1 MNSMVNPNT
10 NTNQFNVRFFSKL
23 GQRGSFAMIME
34 ELAAQDKELVVMTA
48 DLTTLTGLTRFKEK
62 FPDQFINAGIAE
74 QNMVGVAA
82 GMAKEGKNVFITT
95 YSNFLAMR
103 SYEQIRVQLGY
114 MKSNV
119 KVIGTGS
126 GLAMGMSGNTHY
138 GMEDLSLMRAIPNVM
153 VVSPADGLET
163 VKAIKIAASYPG
175 PMYIRLSGVMNNPVV
190 YHEDYEFEFGK
201 AILLRKGSDISIIAT
216 GTMVY
221 ESLAAAEL
229 LDENGISAS
238 VIDMHTIKPLDT
250 AMIKNMCRH
259 SGLIVT
265 VEEHSVIGGLGGA
278 VAECLSEIPYM
289 PRQVRIG
296 IPDTFQRVGDYQ
308 YLLKE
313 NNLTGPQIAD
323 RIREEY
329 CNDEKNMPEM
339 NDSGTL

>member
-1 MNSMVNPNT
+1 MTNSNLLNI
-10 NTNQFNVRFFSKL
+10 RFISKL
-23 GQRGSFAMIME
+23 GQRGAFAISME
-34 ELAAQDKELVVMTA
+34 EIAAQDDEIVVLTA

-62 FPDQFINAGIAE
+62 FPEKLINTGIAE

-82 GMAKEGKNVFITT
+82 GMAKEGKNVFVTT

-138 GMEDLSLMRAIPNVM
+138 GIEDLTLMRAIPNVM

-163 VKAIKIAASYPG
+163 VKVIKSAARYQG
-175 PMYIRLSGVMNNPVV
+175 PMYVRLSGGMKNPIV
-190 YHEDYEFEFGK
+190 YNEDYEYEFGK
-201 AILLRKGSDISIIAT
+201 AIQLKNGRDIAIIAT

-221 ESLAAAEL
+221 ESLKAAEIL
-229 LDENGISAS
+229 HEKGVSAS
-238 VIDMHTIKPLDT
+238 VINMHTIKPLDT
-250 AMIKNMCRH
+250 AIINDVCLH
-259 SGLIVT
+259 SNLIVT

-278 VAECLSEIPYM
+278 VAECLSEIANT
-289 PRQVRIG
+289 PRQVKIG
-296 IPDTFQRVGDYQ
+296 IHDAFQRVGDYQ
-308 YLLKE
+308 YLLEE

-323 RIREEY
+323 RIISEY
-329 CNDEKNMPEM
+329 SNDGKNMHEIDGP
-339 NDSGTL
+339 DTV